1 MSDEERA
8 NWQRI
13 KDVMEEKGTTDNFF
27 YKRAVAIVQG
37 KDDPLKKLEQL
48 KRCSFYMSDRAGAK
62 SKAKAYTKS
71 KKKGAMDGM
80 TVKGGHKLSVKEGA
94 GLTKKGRES
103 INRRTGSN
111 LKAPAP
117 NAKPGTKDGN
127 RRKSFCARSR
137 GWTGE
142 RGKAARKRW
151 NC

>member
-1 MSDEERA
+1 MA
-8 NWQRI
+8 N
-13 KDVMEEKGTTDNFF
+13 
-27 YKRAVAIVQG
+27 
-37 KDDPLKKLEQL
+37 
-48 KRCSFYMSDRAGAK
+48 RAGAK

-80 TVKGGHKLSVKEGA
+80 TVKGGHKLPTKQGA
-94 GLTKKGRES
+94 GLTAKGRAS

-142 RGKAARKRW
+142 RGKAARRRW

>member
-1 MSDEERA
+1 MA
-8 NWQRI
+8 
-13 KDVMEEKGTTDNFF
+13 
-27 YKRAVAIVQG
+27 
-37 KDDPLKKLEQL
+37 
-48 KRCSFYMSDRAGAK
+48 DRAKAK
-62 SKAKAYTKS
+62 SKAKSYTKS
-71 KKKGAMDGM
+71 KKKGSMDGM
-80 TVKGGHKLSVKEGA
+80 TVKGGHKLSVKKGA
-94 GLTKKGRES
+94 GLTEKGRKS

-117 NAKPGTKDGN
+117 NPKTKKDAA

>member
-1 MSDEERA
+1 MA
-8 NWQRI
+8 
-13 KDVMEEKGTTDNFF
+13 
-27 YKRAVAIVQG
+27 
-37 KDDPLKKLEQL
+37 
-48 KRCSFYMSDRAGAK
+48 DRAGAK
-62 SKAKAYTKS
+62 SKAKTYTKS

-80 TVKGGHKLSVKEGA
+80 TVKGGHKLSVKQGA
-94 GLTKKGRES
+94 GLTKKGRDS

-142 RGKAARKRW
+142 RGKAARRRW

>member
-1 MSDEERA
+1 MA
-8 NWQRI
+8 
-13 KDVMEEKGTTDNFF
+13 
-27 YKRAVAIVQG
+27 G
-37 KDDPLKKLEQL
+37 KPAPKA
-48 KRCSFYMSDRAGAK
+48 R
-62 SKAKAYTKS
+62 AKAPAKS
-71 KKKGAMDGM
+71 KKKGAMKGM

-94 GLTKKGRES
+94 GLTKKGRDS

-142 RGKAARKRW
+142 RGKAARARW
-151 NC
+151 KC

>member
-1 MSDEERA
+1 MA
-8 NWQRI
+8 
-13 KDVMEEKGTTDNFF
+13 
-27 YKRAVAIVQG
+27 
-37 KDDPLKKLEQL
+37 
-48 KRCSFYMSDRAGAK
+48 DRAKAK
-62 SKAKAYTKS
+62 SKAKSYTKS
-71 KKKGAMDGM
+71 KKKGAMAGM
-80 TVKGGHKLSVKEGA
+80 TVKGGHKLSVKKGA
-94 GLTKKGRES
+94 GLTEKGRKS

-117 NAKPGTKDGN
+117 NPKTKKDAA